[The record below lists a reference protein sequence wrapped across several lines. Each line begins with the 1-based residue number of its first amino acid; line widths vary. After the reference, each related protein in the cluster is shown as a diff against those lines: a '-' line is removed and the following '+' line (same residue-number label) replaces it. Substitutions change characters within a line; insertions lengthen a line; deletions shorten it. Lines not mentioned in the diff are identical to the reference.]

1 MPNQLGLAGAQP
13 SAPTKYAA
21 IYNPRWTSGIWTNR
35 SPLRDATTTRQTE
48 KYYGPAGDALIA
60 GMNTEISEKLTL
72 IRRPGNS
79 VYGTDLWNSVDRFY
93 DFRMFDAANEQ
104 ITLMVD
110 QIDGLYSLNAPQNP
124 NKQLIWRKSPGAGQT
139 YMQSVG
145 NTLFFGN
152 GVDNKKW
159 LQTLFRWTNNTALN
173 TATGLYPFL
182 NTFLIDPNGNIQQL
196 TATVVPVGSVA
207 VTNDT
212 VTIAGSVNY
221 ANIIQAGDTV
231 TFPSTGMTATFLQG
245 QTVTVLQAP
254 GTSFTFYMVAAN
266 YAQTA
271 ESGVYATVE
280 LGDGTPTTG
289 SAQPTWSLTVPNAG
303 NDFQGG
309 LTIDGTARWTN
320 RGNPVEN
327 WGIQM
332 PTTPIKPV
340 VDGGAVVYQQSTY
353 YSLTSVVKDA
363 NNNLQQVTRP
373 GLSGASAPAWG
384 TTLGSTTLDGLSAPG
399 ASQGVVWTMIQS
411 AAQMNWQAN
420 TYYPTGSF
428 LIETASGTSCLFQS
442 TPPTTPYLS
451 GTVSAYVFPCPHSSG
466 PPGDFGVGTWNGLN
480 TYNGATNPS
489 GMAYPTSVGSSVAQA
504 IGLTG
509 FDFSIT
515 PGGSGAFEWNTINS
529 SGQVTGTTN
538 PFPGVA
544 ENLFIVS
551 MGTIEVPVAGQYT
564 FTVTHG
570 DGLVWGIGGGATFVS
585 GSTAQ
590 NLTVAGSLTS
600 INGFPIFPAGSN
612 LNVTSNSGNA
622 WIDTYT
628 IYFPTA
634 GTYPVEFNLGRW
646 DKNNAGCTVQI
657 AGNTIPSGQ
666 PSGGATSGATVPTW
680 PAWTTADAPGYPSV
694 RDPSTGRLQWNNLGP
709 IADYTWMAAQHFTLP
724 NTTITD
730 ANNNIEAPYRTGYTA
745 ASGGAPTWGTALDD
759 LTTDNPNLIW
769 INLGTSTAPA
779 VGTLTT
785 ATGWRYA
792 VSLVNTLDDTVSNA
806 TNLSSIVGPFS
817 DANGVQIPAG
827 DGLPPIN
834 QIDPQADF
842 VAIWRTTD
850 GQNTPFLIPST
861 TTDYTAPV
869 TISLHDY
876 LLNGYLDT
884 TPDTGLNNLISAPVL
899 GENTPPAAGAV
910 NLAYYLNRIFYSIG
924 ATAYWTSGPS
934 TPVGNG
940 VNGSSPL
947 NYDEQASVVSRFVPT
962 TSGLFVFTVS
972 DVNIIQGN
980 GTASNP
986 INPALPVLEGVGLLS
1001 YNALD
1006 VNGSIIG
1013 FFSTDHQFL
1022 ILDPSAGVTSAGYP
1036 LGDQFRLNNGQVGQS
1051 WDPSNVY
1058 VAWYVNGEDQGWYV
1072 GDGVQG
1078 WYRLMATPAPE
1089 SGNYTWAPYAKIVQG
1104 VRALQSV
1111 ETTPGQHTLLLGP
1124 GPGGTGHIL
1133 FRDLNVNA
1141 DGGTPYP
1148 AYAVLGSCVLAQP
1161 GQYAVVPFITTESVG
1176 TGVPLV
1182 IGVLI
1187 DEALPYYK
1195 GPFETLKRWV
1205 NDPPNLKPSISIPA
1219 QRFYLSDDTLPSS
1232 MRSMQIMVSWP
1243 AQNAP
1248 SELLTL
1254 TIFGGFIQEI

>member
-13 SAPTKYAA
+13 ATPTKYAA

-48 KYYGPAGDALIA
+48 KFYGPSGDALIA
-60 GMNTEISEKLTL
+60 GQNTEISEKLTL

-79 VYGTDLWNSVDRFY
+79 IYGTDLWNSVDRFY
-93 DFRMFDAANEQ
+93 DFRLFNAATEQ
-104 ITLMVD
+104 ITLMID
-110 QIDGLYSLNAPQNP
+110 QADGLYSLNAPQNP
-124 NKQLIWRKSPGAGQT
+124 AKTKIWTKSAGAGQT

-159 LQTLFRWTNNTALN
+159 LQTLFKWTPNTALN
-173 TATGLYPFL
+173 TSTGLNPFL
-182 NTFLIDPNGNIQQL
+182 TTFLIDPNGNIQQL
-196 TATVVPVGSVA
+196 TAAVLPVAYVY
-207 VTNDT
+207 VNNDT
-212 VTIAGSVNY
+212 VQIIGNINY
-221 ANIIQAGDTV
+221 ANVIAAGDTV
-231 TFPSTGMTATFLQG
+231 TFPKTGMTATFLEG
-245 QTVTVLQAP
+245 QTVTVVQVA
-254 GTSFTFYMVAAN
+254 GNQFTFYMVAAN
-266 YAQTA
+266 YAQTP
-271 ESGVYATVE
+271 ETSVYATVDP
-280 LGDGTPTTG
+280 GDGTPTTG
-289 SAQPTWSLTVPNAG
+289 TSQPAWSLTAPNAG

-309 LTIDGTARWTN
+309 TTIDGTAQWTN

-327 WGIQM
+327 WGILM
-332 PTTPIKPV
+332 PTAPIVPV
-340 VDGGAVVYQQSTY
+340 INGGAVVYEQSTY
-353 YSLTSVVKDA
+353 YSLVSCVIDS
-363 NNNLQQVTRP
+363 NGNLQQVTRA
-373 GLSGASAPAWG
+373 GLSGSATPKWG
-384 TTLGSTTLDGLSAPG
+384 TTLGSTTLDGISAPG
-399 ASQGVVWTMIQS
+399 TSQGVIWTMIQS

-489 GMAYPTSVGSSVAQA
+489 GMAYPTSIGSSAGQA
-504 IGLTG
+504 VGLTG
-509 FDFSIT
+509 FDFAIT
-515 PGGSGAFEWNTINS
+515 PGGSGVFEWDTINS
-529 SGQVTGTTN
+529 SGQVTGNTN
-538 PFPGVA
+538 PFPGFN
-544 ENLFIVS
+544 ENLFIVAE
-551 MGTIEVPVAGQYT
+551 GAIEVPVAGNYT

-646 DKNNAGCTVQI
+646 DKNNAGLTVQI

-666 PSGGATSGATVPTW
+666 PSGGATSGSAEPTW
-680 PAWTTADAPGYPSV
+680 PAWTVADAPGYPSV
-694 RDPSTGRLQWNNLGP
+694 RDPLAGRLQWNNIGP
-709 IADYTWMAAQHFTLP
+709 AADYVWAAAQHFTLP

-745 ASGGAPTWGTALDD
+745 ASGGAPTWNTALDG
-759 LTTDNPNLIW
+759 LTDDNPNLIW
-769 INLGTSTAPA
+769 INLGTSTAPP

-785 ATGWRYA
+785 ATGWEYA
-792 VSLVNTLDDTVSNA
+792 ISLVNTLDDTVSNA
-806 TNLSSIVGPFS
+806 TNLSAIVGPFT
-817 DANGVQIPAG
+817 DATGVQIPAG
-827 DGLPPIN
+827 AGLPPLN

-876 LLNGYLDT
+876 LLYGYLDT

-899 GENTPPAAGAV
+899 GENTPPAAGAI
-910 NLAYYLNRIFYSIG
+910 NLTYYLNRIFYSIG
-924 ATAYWTSGPS
+924 ATAYWTSGPN
-934 TPVGNG
+934 TPAGNG
-940 VNGSSPL
+940 LNGSSPL
-947 NYDEQASVVSRFVPT
+947 NYDEQASLVSRLVPT

-972 DVNIIQGN
+972 DINIIQGN
-980 GTASNP
+980 GTAQTP
-986 INPALPVLEGVGLLS
+986 INPAVPLIEGVGLLS

-1089 SGNYTWAPYAKIVQG
+1089 SGNYTWAPYAKIVAG
-1104 VRALQSV
+1104 VKALQSI
-1111 ETTPGQHTLLLGP
+1111 ETTPGNHTLLLGP
-1124 GPGGTGHIL
+1124 VGTGNIL
-1133 FRDLNVNA
+1133 FRDLNVNT
-1141 DGGTPYP
+1141 DGGVAYP
-1148 AYAVLGSCVLAQP
+1148 AYAVLGSCVLSQP

-1205 NDPPNLKPSISIPA
+1205 NDPPNLKPSVSIPA
-1219 QRFYLSDDTLPSS
+1219 QRFYLSDDTLPAS
-1232 MRSMQIMVSWP
+1232 MRSMQIQISWP